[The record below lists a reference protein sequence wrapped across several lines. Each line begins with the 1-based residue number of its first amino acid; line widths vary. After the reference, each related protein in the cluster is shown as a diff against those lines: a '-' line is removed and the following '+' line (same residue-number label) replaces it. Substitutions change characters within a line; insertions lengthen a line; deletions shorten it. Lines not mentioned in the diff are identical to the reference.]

1 MKTRKLMSKLYR
13 IFPRTLAESW
23 DHVGLMI
30 GPVKEETN
38 VVALCLDLDA
48 ESLAKAIDG
57 GADMV
62 ISHHPVFF
70 GRKKDV
76 LLANAE
82 RLNVF
87 EKATEAGIMAY
98 SFHTNFDA
106 KFPEGMNEA
115 LAEKLGLSEIHPLV
129 SEPMAVGG
137 ELPAPMEV
145 HDFARFARQ
154 ALSSP
159 YGLLINR
166 GKKEI
171 KSVAILGGGGSS
183 SWREAMLEGYDIY
196 ISGDAPHHTRRDIVN
211 AGANYLDLPHEIES
225 IFVERMTE
233 ILLNINQELTIVP
246 IVHEIPPEIVL

>member
-30 GPVKEETN
+30 GPAKEETN
-38 VVALCLDLDA
+38 TVALCLDLDA

-70 GRKKDV
+70 GRKKDI
-76 LLANAE
+76 LLSNAE

-87 EKATEAGIMAY
+87 EKATEAGIVAY

-145 HDFARFARQ
+145 HEPTMDMM
-154 ALSSP
+154 SSWSSRSS
-159 YGLLINR
+159 IF
-166 GKKEI
+166 
-171 KSVAILGGGGSS
+171 SS
-183 SWREAMLEGYDIY
+183 SWSISMMLCSCLLSILARWVPT
-196 ISGDAPHHTRRDIVN
+196 SPAPAITMF
-211 AGANYLDLPHEIES
+211 
-225 IFVERMTE
+225 IFFKSCLRGQSKS
-233 ILLNINQELTIVP
+233 L
-246 IVHEIPPEIVL
+246 